1 MDFPEGFD
9 NLVKSPYEF
18 TKDLSFPPAE
28 KIKILDT
35 TLRDG
40 EQCPGVAFTPEQ
52 KLSIA
57 KSLDEIGVHI
67 IDLGFPAASESEQK
81 AFELILNARRNG
93 AISKSTELML
103 TARAKKEDIDHVLK
117 VLIENAAHPS
127 DVTFFVFTAGSDLHI
142 KYKIGK
148 TLLKREGKSE
158 SDWHETSMEFYRDAN
173 IKMLV
178 ETIEI
183 LKSRGAEKIEAGC
196 AEDGS
201 RSDVDYLVELSKA
214 AIDAGATRIAFADT
228 VGVLTPQST
237 AFYFSK
243 LREGIGDVPLVAHC
257 HNDYDLAT
265 VNTITALGSGANVVT
280 CTVNGI
286 GERAGNAALHSVMG
300 ALHALY
306 GITLPDFKYEK
317 LNTLSR
323 LVENYSGIPLSV
335 NQPVVGR
342 NVFTHE
348 SGIHAAGITID
359 PRIYGHC
366 KPETFGG
373 SSRFIFGKHSG
384 RHAVKFVLEK
394 NVDAFEKHE
403 ISIDDDLVHRV
414 VKMVKAIREKNQEEK
429 SSQTII
435 TRYYKVMDML
445 GINEDRLVELALLI
459 GQKRGY

>member
-18 TKDLSFPPAE
+18 TKELSFPPPD

-52 KLSIA
+52 KLTIA
-57 KSLDEIGVHI
+57 KALDDIGVHI

-81 AFELILNARRNG
+81 AFELILNARRDG
-93 AISKSTELML
+93 EISESTELMV
-103 TARAKKEDIDHVLK
+103 TARANKKDIDHVLK

-127 DVTFFVFTAGSDLHI
+127 DITFFVFTPGSDLQV

-148 TLLKREGKSE
+148 TLLKREGRSE
-158 SDWHETSMEFYRDAN
+158 SDWHDTPMEFYREAN
-173 IKMLV
+173 IRMLV

-201 RSDVDYLVELSKA
+201 RSDIDYLVQLCEA

-228 VGVLTPQST
+228 VGVLTPQSS

-243 LREGIGDVPLVAHC
+243 LREAIGDIPLVAHC

-265 VNTITALGSGANVVT
+265 VNTITALGNGANVVT

-286 GERAGNAALHSVMG
+286 GERAGNASLHSVTG

-306 GITLPDFKYEK
+306 GITIPGFKYES
-317 LNTLSR
+317 LNSLSR
-323 LVENYSGIPLSV
+323 LVENFSGIPLNV

-348 SGIHAAGITID
+348 SGIHSAGVTID
-359 PRIYGHC
+359 PRIYGHLA
-366 KPETFGG
+366 PETFGG

-394 NVDAFEKHE
+394 SLETFKTND
-403 ISIDDDLVHRV
+403 ISLDDDLVDRV
-414 VKMVKAIREKNQEEK
+414 VRMVKAIREKNQREK
-429 SSQTII
+429 SSHTII

-445 GINEDRLVELALLI
+445 GINEEHLVELALLI
-459 GQKRGY
+459 GLKRGY

>member
-1 MDFPEGFD
+1 MDFPEGFN
-9 NLVKSPYEF
+9 NLVTSPFEF
-18 TKDLSFPPAE
+18 TKDLSFPPVQE
-28 KIKILDT
+28 IKILDT

-52 KLSIA
+52 KLTIA
-57 KSLDEIGVHI
+57 KALDDIGVHI
-67 IDLGFPAASESEQK
+67 IDLGFPASSESEQK

-93 AISKSTELML
+93 EISKSIELMV
-103 TARAKKEDIDHVLK
+103 TARASQKDIDHVFK
-117 VLIENAAHPS
+117 VILENAAHPS
-127 DVTFFVFTAGSDLHI
+127 DVTFFVFTAGSDLQV

-148 TLLKREGKSE
+148 TLLAREGRSE
-158 SDWHETSMEFYRDAN
+158 SEWLDTPIEFYREAN
-173 IKMLV
+173 TKMLV
-178 ETIEI
+178 ETIET
-183 LKSRGAEKIEAGC
+183 LKSRGAENIEAGC

-201 RSDVDYLVELSKA
+201 RSDIGYLLELSKS

-228 VGVLTPQST
+228 VGVLTPQSS

-243 LREGIGDVPLVAHC
+243 LREAIGSIPLVAHC

-286 GERAGNAALHSVMG
+286 GERAGNAALHSVTG

-306 GITLPDFKYEK
+306 GITIPGFKYEN
-317 LNTLSR
+317 LNNLSR
-323 LVENYSGIPLSV
+323 LVENLSGIPLNV

-348 SGIHAAGITID
+348 SGIHIAGVTID
-359 PRIYGHC
+359 PRIYGHLS
-366 KPETFGG
+366 PETFGG

-394 NVDAFEKHE
+394 NREAFKSKD
-403 ISIDDDLVHRV
+403 ISLDDDLVNRV
-414 VKMVKAIREKNQEEK
+414 VKMVKAIREKNQREK
-429 SSQTII
+429 SSETII

-445 GINEDRLVELALLI
+445 GINEKHLLELALLI
-459 GQKRGY
+459 GMKRGY